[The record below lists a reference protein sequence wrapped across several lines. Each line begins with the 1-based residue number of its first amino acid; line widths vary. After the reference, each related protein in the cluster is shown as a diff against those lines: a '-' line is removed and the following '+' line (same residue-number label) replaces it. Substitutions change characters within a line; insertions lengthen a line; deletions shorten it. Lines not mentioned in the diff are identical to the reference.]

1 MKLFLIQL
9 VFIPAFFH
17 AASAQQVVFDRRHLN
32 IVNENGAVRLAAEN
46 MHNGYLKVVNDRLD
60 DIRLNLT
67 ALVTVRHM
75 VLRSLAEVDQA
86 LKSGRAVLNISRIL
100 EDVFYHNNQI
110 LELARREPW
119 LLLFAEDAARQL
131 KGRGVNLAGDVSA
144 FVLKEGR
151 NVLMDFEKRD
161 FLLKK
166 ITLELKVI
174 RALAYSLYR
183 SMYWANMNGVLQA
196 ANPYR
201 DFMNR
206 DQKLAEG
213 ILRDYRQ
220 LKE

>member
-86 LKSGRAVLNISRIL
+86 LKIGGSVLNITRIL
-100 EDVFYHNNQI
+100 EAVFYHNK
-110 LELARREPW
+110 L
-119 LLLFAEDAARQL
+119 
-131 KGRGVNLAGDVSA
+131 GRS
-144 FVLKEGR
+144 
-151 NVLMDFEKRD
+151 
-161 FLLKK
+161 
-166 ITLELKVI
+166 
-174 RALAYSLYR
+174 
-183 SMYWANMNGVLQA
+183 
-196 ANPYR
+196 
-201 DFMNR
+201 
-206 DQKLAEG
+206 
-213 ILRDYRQ
+213 
-220 LKE
+220 

>member
-1 MKLFLIQL
+1 M
-9 VFIPAFFH
+9 
-17 AASAQQVVFDRRHLN
+17 N
-32 IVNENGAVRLAAEN
+32 IVNENGTVRLAAEN
-46 MHNGYLKVVNDRLD
+46 MHNVYLKVVNDRLD

-151 NVLMDFEKRD
+151 NVLMDFRSEEH
-161 FLLKK
+161 
-166 ITLELKVI
+166 TSELQSLI
-174 RALAYSLYR
+174 RR
-183 SMYWANMNGVLQA
+183 SYAVFWLNKN
-196 ANPYR
+196 
-201 DFMNR
+201 
-206 DQKLAEG
+206 K
-213 ILRDYRQ
+213 
-220 LKE
+220 